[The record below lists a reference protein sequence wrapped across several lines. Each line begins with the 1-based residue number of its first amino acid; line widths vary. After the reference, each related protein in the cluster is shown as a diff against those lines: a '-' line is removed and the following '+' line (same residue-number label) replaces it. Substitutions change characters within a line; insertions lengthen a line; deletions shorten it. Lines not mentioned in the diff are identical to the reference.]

1 MNIYSWGSSAITII
15 SVLLGGCVTYFVQST
30 FAKKESLRIK
40 KQDIYLEFLQ
50 RATSIHT
57 LKNMNEYWDTIR
69 KLYLIADISVME
81 TIVSVNYI
89 PEKGEEFVRPKAE
102 NEPLKR
108 IILAMRKDLG
118 YKTDDKQYEK
128 FQFVHWYSAD

>member
-1 MNIYSWGSSAITII
+1 MNISSWGSSAITII

-30 FAKKESLRIK
+30 FSKKDSLRRK
-40 KQDIYLEFLQ
+40 KQDIYLEFLE
-50 RATSIHT
+50 RATSIHS

-69 KLYLIADISVME
+69 KLYLIADINVMV
-81 TIVSVNYI
+81 TIVSMNYI
-89 PEKGEEFVRPKAE
+89 PQKGEQFVRPKAE
-102 NEPLKR
+102 DEPLKK

-128 FQFVHWYSAD
+128 FKFVHWRSAD